1 MAACPE
7 KRSVNTI
14 NPINPKII
22 KLRGEL
28 DRNKGKITELQER
41 NRGIERQIRELEDF
55 SIVGLVRESGM
66 TLEQFAALFAAMK
79 DAPMPVIQ
87 NENTT
92 EKTEE
97 PAHEE
102 I

>member
-1 MAACPE
+1 M
-7 KRSVNTI
+7 
-14 NPINPKII
+14 NPKIT
-22 KLRGEL
+22 KLRTEL
-28 DRNKGKITELQER
+28 AKNKDKITEIQER
-41 NRGIERQIRELEDF
+41 NKGIERQIRELEDF

-87 NENTT
+87 NENT
-92 EKTEE
+92 EE

-102 I
+102 N

>member
-1 MAACPE
+1 M
-7 KRSVNTI
+7 
-14 NPINPKII
+14 NPKIT
-22 KLRGEL
+22 KLRTEL
-28 DRNKGKITELQER
+28 AKNKDKITELQER

-87 NENTT
+87 NENT
-92 EKTEE
+92 EE
-97 PAHEE
+97 MAHEE
-102 I
+102 N

>member
-1 MAACPE
+1 M
-7 KRSVNTI
+7 
-14 NPINPKII
+14 NPKIT
-22 KLRGEL
+22 KLRTEL
-28 DRNKGKITELQER
+28 SKNKDKITELQER

-79 DAPMPVIQ
+79 DAPLPVIQ
-87 NENTT
+87 TEN
-92 EKTEE
+92 TEE

-102 I
+102 N

>member
-1 MAACPE
+1 M
-7 KRSVNTI
+7 
-14 NPINPKII
+14 NPKIT
-22 KLRGEL
+22 KLRTEL
-28 DRNKGKITELQER
+28 AKNKDKITELQER

-87 NENTT
+87 NENT
-92 EKTEE
+92 EE

-102 I
+102 N

>member
-1 MAACPE
+1 M
-7 KRSVNTI
+7 
-14 NPINPKII
+14 NPKIT
-22 KLRGEL
+22 KLRTEL
-28 DRNKGKITELQER
+28 SKNKDKITELQER

-79 DAPMPVIQ
+79 DAPLPVIQ
-87 NENTT
+87 TENM
-92 EKTEE
+92 EE

-102 I
+102 N

>member
-1 MAACPE
+1 M
-7 KRSVNTI
+7 
-14 NPINPKII
+14 NPKIT
-22 KLRGEL
+22 KLRTEL
-28 DRNKGKITELQER
+28 AKNKDKITELQER
-41 NRGIERQIRELEDF
+41 NKGIERQIRELEDF

-92 EKTEE
+92 EKMEE
-97 PAHEE
+97 LIHEE
-102 I
+102 N

>member
-1 MAACPE
+1 M
-7 KRSVNTI
+7 
-14 NPINPKII
+14 NPKIT
-22 KLRGEL
+22 KLRTEL
-28 DRNKGKITELQER
+28 SKNKDKITELQER

-79 DAPMPVIQ
+79 DATLPVIQ
-87 NENTT
+87 TEN
-92 EKTEE
+92 TEE

-102 I
+102 N

>member
-1 MAACPE
+1 M
-7 KRSVNTI
+7 
-14 NPINPKII
+14 NPKIT
-22 KLRGEL
+22 KLRMEL
-28 DRNKGKITELQER
+28 SKNKDKITELQER
-41 NRGIERQIRELEDF
+41 NKGIERQIRELEDF

-87 NENTT
+87 NENT
-92 EKTEE
+92 EE

-102 I
+102 N

>member
-1 MAACPE
+1 M
-7 KRSVNTI
+7 
-14 NPINPKII
+14 NPKIT
-22 KLRGEL
+22 KLRTEFAK
-28 DRNKGKITELQER
+28 NKDKITELQER

-87 NENTT
+87 NENT
-92 EKTEE
+92 EE
-97 PAHEE
+97 MAHEE
-102 I
+102 N